1 MCGKIRSLN
10 MNAIPVQKIKKRRI
24 ATANGLIV
32 EAQEAHYAR
41 VRPPRTCCKRWMQAS
56 RHKEHLKQIVSL
68 PMFYAMNESDGDC
81 TRAAMREVLLV

>member
-1 MCGKIRSLN
+1 
-10 MNAIPVQKIKKRRI
+10 
-24 ATANGLIV
+24 
-32 EAQEAHYAR
+32 
-41 VRPPRTCCKRWMQAS
+41 MQAS